1 MKPTISTSANF
12 SAFRG
17 KTFDKVTIDEITK
30 GKWEAWADINAI
42 SAPDGMDYDRYRRL
56 KMMRINRMSVWD
68 KQAVEI
74 SLTYMPTGTDS
85 RSVLVSIE
93 DAHASDIVMSRV
105 INTLS
110 LELETMIAVFSK
122 LEEK

>member
-1 MKPTISTSANF
+1 MKPPVSTSTNPGGL
-12 SAFRG
+12 RG
-17 KTFDKVTIDEITK
+17 KTLKEIVMDEIV
-30 GKWEAWADINAI
+30 GKNWETWSPIP
-42 SAPDGMDYDRYRRL
+42 APDGMDYDKYRRL
-56 KMMRINRMSVWD
+56 KLMRINRISVWD
-68 KQAVEI
+68 KQGVEI
-74 SLTYMPTGTDS
+74 SLTYLPTGTES
-85 RSVLVSIE
+85 RSILVSIE